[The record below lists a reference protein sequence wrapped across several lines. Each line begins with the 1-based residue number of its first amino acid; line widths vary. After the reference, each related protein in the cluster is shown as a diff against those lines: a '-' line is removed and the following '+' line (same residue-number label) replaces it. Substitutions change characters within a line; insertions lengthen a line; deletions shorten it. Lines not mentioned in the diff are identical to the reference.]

1 MVDDQDLVVF
11 FMLTTCT
18 LLATTI
24 GFAVAWVRAR
34 ERLLRSRIEQPAP
47 VELEPSRVDQLTTA
61 VDTIAVE
68 LERVAEGQ
76 RFVTKLLAERVA
88 PPAHRPGERSI
99 TPH

>member
-1 MVDDQDLVVF
+1 
-11 FMLTTCT
+11 
-18 LLATTI
+18 
-24 GFAVAWVRAR
+24 
-34 ERLLRSRIEQPAP
+34 
-47 VELEPSRVDQLTTA
+47 VDQLTTA